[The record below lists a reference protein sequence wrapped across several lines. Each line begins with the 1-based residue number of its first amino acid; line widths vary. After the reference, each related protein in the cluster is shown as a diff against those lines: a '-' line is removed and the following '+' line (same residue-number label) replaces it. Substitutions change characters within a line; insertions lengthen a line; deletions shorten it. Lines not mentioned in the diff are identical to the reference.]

1 MLSRDDVE
9 YCKDLGDSYLDV
21 QKTRVAMELRL
32 FQMQNKHLVKI
43 GLCERIVVDDTARG
57 KKKSGI
63 RFIRADE
70 PVEDD
75 IKPLAKLV
83 KKYDG
88 LKAKEADK
96 IEFEKWY
103 SELPEELKQDS
114 IGTTYNFVSMTT
126 EGLRKKLK
134 KVRDEIKL
142 GLNELSTRSQTFKRF
157 NERFKDLEKLEKNI
171 LGDGEEV
178 FGNTKLWEWCARTRG
193 LGPVAALTFL
203 SNIDVFTS
211 PTVGN
216 CWSNFGLIPGKTLK
230 RGESTNFN
238 PHVRARILGVICNN
252 IIRSGDEYYAGV
264 YHIKKEYHRARPDL
278 IAKQETEPKS
288 WDMHMHR
295 MSYRVLA
302 KLLVSHAYQLI
313 KADLGV
319 GTEEILHRN
328 PIPPKPVDKIS
339 QEKVLANYQ
348 MNHDMM
354 LSKLKPLWEVIETID
369 KELKDAKGETDQP
382 KTTQEILEIEDNLH
396 RALEAYDLEL
406 KHPSKLI

>member
-43 GLCERIVVDDTARG
+43 GLCERIIVDDTARG

-63 RFIRADE
+63 KFIRADE
-70 PVEDD
+70 PVEDQ
-75 IKPLAKLV
+75 IKPLAKIV
-83 KKYDG
+83 KKYDN
-88 LKAKEADK
+88 LKENEADK
-96 IEFEKWY
+96 TEFEKWY
-103 SELPEELKQDS
+103 ESVPEEYKADNIEQA
-114 IGTTYNFVSMTT
+114 YNFITMTT
-126 EGLRKKLK
+126 DGLRKKLK
-134 KVRDEIKL
+134 KVKDEIKL

-157 NERFKDLEKLEKNI
+157 NERFKDLHKLELNI
-171 LGDGEEV
+171 LGDGEDV
-178 FGNTKLWEWCARTRG
+178 FGNTKLWEWCSRTRG

-211 PTVGN
+211 PTVGH

-252 IIRSGDEYYAGV
+252 IIRSGDEYYVGV

-295 MSYRVLA
+295 MTYRVLA

-313 KADLGV
+313 KADLGL
-319 GTEEILHRN
+319 GTEDILHRN
-328 PIPPKPVDKIS
+328 PIPPKPLDKIT
-339 QEKVLANYQ
+339 QEKILDVYSK
-348 MNHDMM
+348 NHKLM
-354 LSKLKPLWEVIETID
+354 LGKLRPLWEAWENGPVD
-369 KELKDAKGETDQP
+369 TDS
-382 KTTQEILEIEDNLH
+382 
-396 RALEAYDLEL
+396 RARNLEAYDTEL
-406 KHPSKLI
+406 KHPTITFL

>member
-1 MLSRDDVE
+1 
-9 YCKDLGDSYLDV
+9 
-21 QKTRVAMELRL
+21 
-32 FQMQNKHLVKI
+32 VKI

-63 RFIRADE
+63 KFIRADE
-70 PVEDD
+70 PIEDQ
-75 IKPLAKLV
+75 IKPLAKLI
-83 KKYDG
+83 KRYDAIA
-88 LKAKEADK
+88 AKEEGGDELV
-96 IEFEKWY
+96 EFEQTV
-103 SELPEELKQDS
+103 PEEYRRNTPHD
-114 IGTTYNFVSMTT
+114 TYMFITMTV
-126 EGLRKKLK
+126 EGLRRKLK
-134 KVRDEIKL
+134 KVKDEIKL

-178 FGNTKLWEWCARTRG
+178 FGDTKLWEWCTRTRG

-211 PTVGN
+211 PTVGH

-252 IIRSGDEYYAGV
+252 IIRSGDEYYVGV
-264 YHIKKEYHRARPDL
+264 YHVKKEYHRARPDL
-278 IAKQETEPKS
+278 IAKQDSEPKS

-328 PIPPKPVDKIS
+328 PIPPKPLDKVT
-339 QEKVLANYQ
+339 QEKILDVYAR
-348 MNHDMM
+348 NHKLM
-354 LSKLKPLWEVIETID
+354 LGKLQPLWEKYQQT
-369 KELKDAKGETDQP
+369 KEQTDF
-382 KTTQEILEIEDNLH
+382 
-396 RALEAYDLEL
+396 EAYDSEL
-406 KHPSKLI
+406 KHPTITFLS